1 MYSLEFDQATHLLAI
16 RWHRI
21 FTPDDVARYT
31 QDVMRR
37 FLAERFRPGYRLLI
51 DMSACGAQTQV
62 SLAAFAHHMRL
73 FPKAS
78 RIAIVAVAPVLRTQ
92 VRRVMTQPYLQL
104 FDDARAART
113 WAVEEEAR

>member
-1 MYSLEFDQATHLLAI
+1 MYDMSFDHGAHLLAI

-21 FTPDDVARYT
+21 FTPAEVAAYT

-51 DMSACGAQTQV
+51 DMGTCGPQPQDT
-62 SLAAFAHHMRL
+62 LAAFARHMGP

-78 RIAIVAVAPVLRTQ
+78 RIAIVAGGAVLRAQ
-92 VRRVMTQPYLQL
+92 VRRVMTQPYMAV
-104 FDDARAART
+104 FDDAATARA
-113 WAVEEEAR
+113 WVIG

>member
-1 MYSLEFDQATHLLAI
+1 MYDVSLDPDTHLLAI

-21 FTPDDVARYT
+21 FTPAEVATYT

-37 FLAERFRPGYRLLI
+37 FLAARFRPGYRLLI
-51 DMSACGAQTQV
+51 DMSACGPQPQDT
-62 SLAAFAHHMRL
+62 LAAFVRHMGP

-78 RIAIVAVAPVLRTQ
+78 RIAIVAAGAVARAQ

-104 FDDARAART
+104 FDDPAAART
-113 WAVEEEAR
+113 WVTA